1 MRLNET
7 HRLAIECSRSIES
20 VLHNEL
26 LLWQAIDTL
35 AVEQSGEPYP
45 RSREAVRLA
54 ASQLCTISVSTSD
67 MGWNFSHT

>member
-7 HRLAIECSRSIES
+7 HRLAIECSTSIES
-20 VLHNEL
+20 VLHEEL

-45 RSREAVRLA
+45 RS
-54 ASQLCTISVSTSD
+54 
-67 MGWNFSHT
+67 